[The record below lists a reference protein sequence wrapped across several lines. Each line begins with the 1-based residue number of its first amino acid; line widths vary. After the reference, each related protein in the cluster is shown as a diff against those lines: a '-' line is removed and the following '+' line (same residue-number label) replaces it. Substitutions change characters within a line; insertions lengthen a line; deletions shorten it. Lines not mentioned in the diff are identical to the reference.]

1 MGSQFNKIRI
11 MKGLKNLFYVF
22 LLVLGGCFHTIRND
36 IPPSQIAQKSPER
49 DSQARHYFQEAQ
61 RYLKRGK
68 TERAFKQFKIIGS
81 QYLETTIAPEAFFC
95 WGQELRKLGKIEQA
109 FEKFKFVTKNYV
121 NYRNY
126 GQVVEE
132 EFDLACRIM
141 QRYNRQSRLRFLS
154 FFKDA
159 TEAVDCFQHIVT
171 MAPHSEKAARALF
184 LIAQLERD
192 SGNKAK
198 AIAALDQLIEN
209 YPAHSC
215 VPDAYLLQ
223 GEIYFSFVN
232 GPHNDQGMTRN
243 AIHCYEDFLQIYSQD
258 ECLQDKIALARQK
271 LQEMRAFYGESRLV
285 LGDYFLYRRHYP
297 EGALVFYNE
306 AQLLAPFTKISEK
319 AQKRIDF
326 IHSGQE
332 TPSNWADFCFGQ
344 VVHRTPSAQV
354 KR

>member
-1 MGSQFNKIRI
+1 MN
-11 MKGLKNLFYVF
+11 
-22 LLVLGGCFHTIRND
+22 
-36 IPPSQIAQKSPER
+36 
-49 DSQARHYFQEAQ
+49 
-61 RYLKRGK
+61 RYH
-68 TERAFKQFKIIGS
+68 
-81 QYLETTIAPEAFFC
+81 
-95 WGQELRKLGKIEQA
+95 
-109 FEKFKFVTKNYV
+109 
-121 NYRNY
+121 
-126 GQVVEE
+126 
-132 EFDLACRIM
+132 
-141 QRYNRQSRLRFLS
+141 RQSRLRFLS

-209 YPAHSC
+209 YPTHAC
-215 VPDAYLLQ
+215 VPEAYLLQ

-258 ECLQDKIALARQK
+258 EALQDKVALARQK
-271 LQEMRAFYGESRLV
+271 LQEMRAFYGESRLI

-297 EGALVFYNE
+297 EGAIVFYNE
-306 AQLLAPFTKISEK
+306 AQLLAPFTKVSEK
-319 AQKRIDF
+319 AQQRIDF
-326 IHSGQE
+326 IHSGKE
-332 TPSNWADFCFGQ
+332 TPTNWADFCFGK
-344 VVHRTPSAQV
+344 VVHHTPSSQV